1 MRAETRRGTPAE
13 ARAALFFLAPGL
25 LVILVFFFLPIA
37 ASFLL
42 SATDFDLYALADPS
56 NARIT
61 GGSNYRAL
69 FFDPVFLTALKN
81 TLVFV
86 LLGSPLTVV
95 VALSAALLVNDRL
108 ARAKGFFRTTFFAPV
123 VTTLVAVA
131 VVFRYVYHPRFGL
144 LNRGLTL
151 RKSAA

>member
-1 MRAETRRGTPAE
+1 MRVETRRGTRAE

-25 LVILVFFFLPIA
+25 GVIVFFFFLPIV

-56 NARIT
+56 NARVT
-61 GGSNYRAL
+61 GLANYRAL
-69 FFDPVFLTALKN
+69 VSDPVFLTALKN

-86 LLGSPLTVV
+86 LVSSPLTVA
-95 VALSAALLVNDRL
+95 VALAAALLVNARL

-123 VTTLVAVA
+123 VTTLVA
-131 VVFRYVYHPRFGL
+131 
-144 LNRGLTL
+144 
-151 RKSAA
+151 